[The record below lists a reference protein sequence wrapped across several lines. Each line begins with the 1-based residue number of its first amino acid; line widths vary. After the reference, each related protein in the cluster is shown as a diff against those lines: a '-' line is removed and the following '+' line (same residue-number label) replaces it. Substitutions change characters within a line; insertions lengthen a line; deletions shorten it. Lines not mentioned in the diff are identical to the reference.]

1 MKNSFPLYIHIP
13 FCRSKCTYCDFF
25 SIPSSCSKAVPDS
38 YVSALK
44 TELSY
49 RCSLYKPYSWKTV
62 YIGGGTPS
70 LLVPEQLRELFDF
83 VRSVVPGGI
92 DDNAEITIEANP
104 ADINRDFLDC
114 IADIGVNRLSVGI
127 QTCSERVLKFIGRRA
142 DAETVASALECIGQF
157 WCNRYECVSFGSA
170 RRESPRRF
178 SADLIAGLPF
188 LSDEDFLEGVETVIR
203 SGADHVSLYSLMVE
217 EGTPLWEQ
225 VRSGDAPCT
234 DEDADRQWFLGKER
248 LEKNGIMQYEVSNFA
263 RPGLESRHHTA
274 YWHME
279 DFIGIGAGASGTVGC
294 ERWTGVCSVPE
305 YTAAWAAFQ
314 TTGLSNKS
322 NCPATRGTYSA
333 AGGADMPDC
342 GVSSRIPSFRALSS
356 RGAAPHIPQEAE
368 SLNEATREY
377 EFLMMGFRLRSG
389 VSASEYRKRFDKE
402 LAERIG
408 AENGLFAEWE
418 KQGRAVR
425 FLKDGDTFFALNAEG
440 LMLLNRFLTEL

>member
-1 MKNSFPLYIHIP
+1 MARLFCGISQFRHLVRSDCLFFVDEFVPVVKKSIPLYIHIP
-13 FCRSKCTYCDFF
+13 FCRSKCSYCDFF
-25 SIPSSCSKAVPDS
+25 SIPSACSKAIPDS
-38 YVSALK
+38 YIDALK
-44 TELSY
+44 KELEY
-49 RCSLYKPYSWKTV
+49 RCNDYKIESWKTV
-62 YIGGGTPS
+62 YFGGGTPS

-92 DDNAEITIEANP
+92 ADDAEITIEANP
-104 ADINRDFLDC
+104 ADINQSFLET
-114 IADIGVNRLSVGI
+114 IADVGVNRLSLGI
-127 QTCSERVLKFIGRRA
+127 QCCSQKVLAFLGRRS
-142 DAETVASALECIGQF
+142 DAETVSAALECIGKF
-157 WCNRYECVSFGSA
+157 WCG
-170 RRESPRRF
+170 SPRRF

-217 EGTPLWEQ
+217 EGTPLWKQ

-234 DEDADRQWFLGKER
+234 DEDAERQWFLGKER

-263 RPGLESRHHTA
+263 RPGYESRHNTA

-305 YTAAWAAFQ
+305 YTAAWSAFQ
-314 TTGLSNKS
+314 TAGFADNSDF
-322 NCPATRGTYSA
+322 GTS
-333 AGGADMPDC
+333 
-342 GVSSRIPSFRALSS
+342 
-356 RGAAPHIPQEAE
+356 PHIPQEAE
-368 SLNEATREY
+368 TLDEETREY

-389 VSASEYRKRFDKE
+389 VSASEYKKRFGKE

-425 FLKDGDTFFALNAEG
+425 FKKDGDTFFALNGPG

>member
-1 MKNSFPLYIHIP
+1 M
-13 FCRSKCTYCDFF
+13 
-25 SIPSSCSKAVPDS
+25 
-38 YVSALK
+38 
-44 TELSY
+44 
-49 RCSLYKPYSWKTV
+49 
-62 YIGGGTPS
+62 
-70 LLVPEQLRELFDF
+70 
-83 VRSVVPGGI
+83 
-92 DDNAEITIEANP
+92 
-104 ADINRDFLDC
+104 
-114 IADIGVNRLSVGI
+114 
-127 QTCSERVLKFIGRRA
+127 
-142 DAETVASALECIGQF
+142 
-157 WCNRYECVSFGSA
+157 
-170 RRESPRRF
+170 
-178 SADLIAGLPF
+178 IAGLPF

-217 EGTPLWEQ
+217 EGTPLWKQ

-234 DEDADRQWFLGKER
+234 DEDAERQWFLGKER

-263 RPGLESRHHTA
+263 RPGYESRHNTA

-314 TTGLSNKS
+314 T
-322 NCPATRGTYSA
+322 AE
-333 AGGADMPDC
+333 GADKSDF
-342 GVSSRIPSFRALSS
+342 GTS
-356 RGAAPHIPQEAE
+356 PHIPQEAE
-368 SLNEATREY
+368 TLDEETREY

-389 VSASEYRKRFDKE
+389 VSASEYKKRFGKE

-425 FLKDGDTFFALNAEG
+425 FKKDGDTFFALNAPG

>member
-25 SIPSSCSKAVPDS
+25 SIPSSCSKAIPDS
-38 YVSALK
+38 YISALK
-44 TELSY
+44 TELAY
-49 RCSLYKPYSWKTV
+49 RCSLYKPDSWKTV
-62 YIGGGTPS
+62 YVGGGTPS
-70 LLVPEQLRELFDF
+70 LLLPEQLRDLFDF
-83 VRSVVPGGI
+83 VRNIVPGGI
-92 DDNAEITIEANP
+92 ADDAEVTIEANP
-104 ADINRDFLDC
+104 ADINHDFLDC
-114 IADIGVNRLSVGI
+114 IAGVGVNRLSVGI

-142 DAETVASALECIGQF
+142 DAETVFAALDCIGKHWKCGNVPDKQL
-157 WCNRYECVSFGSA
+157 
-170 RRESPRRF
+170 RRGDGICDCGKRASPRWGKRRRF

-188 LSDEDFLEGVETVIR
+188 LSDADFLEGVETVIR

-234 DEDADRQWFLGKER
+234 DEDAERQWFLGKEQ
-248 LEKNGIMQYEVSNFA
+248 LEKAGIIQYEVSNFA
-263 RPGLESRHHTA
+263 RPGFESRHNTA

-279 DFIGIGAGASGTVGC
+279 DFIGIGAGASGTVGS

-305 YTAAWAAFQ
+305 YTAAWGASAA
-314 TTGLSNKS
+314 GLSNEAWDEVGR
-322 NCPATRGTYSA
+322 NMGCAP
-333 AGGADMPDC
+333 
-342 GVSSRIPSFRALSS
+342 SS
-356 RGAAPHIPQEAE
+356 HQTIPQEVE
-368 SLNEATREY
+368 KLDEATREY

-389 VSASEYRKRFDKE
+389 VSAAEYKKRFGKE
-402 LAERIG
+402 LSQRIG
-408 AENGLFAEWE
+408 AEKGLFAEWE

>member
-25 SIPSSCSKAVPDS
+25 SIPSACSKAVPDS
-38 YVSALK
+38 YISALK

-49 RCSLYKPYSWKTV
+49 RCSLYKPNSWKTV

-70 LLVPEQLRELFDF
+70 LLIPEQLRELFDF
-83 VRSVVPGGI
+83 VGSVVPGGI
-92 DDNAEITIEANP
+92 DDDAEITIEANP

-157 WCNRYECVSFGSA
+157 WCDRCECGSFGSA

-188 LSDEDFLEGVETVIR
+188 LSDEDFLEGVEKVIS

-248 LEKNGIMQYEVSNFA
+248 LEKAGIIQYEVSNFA
-263 RPGLESRHHTA
+263 RPGFESRHNTA

-294 ERWTGVCSVPE
+294 ERWTGVCSVSE

-314 TTGLSNKS
+314 TEGSADKS
-322 NCPATRGTYSA
+322 EVASARASYSA
-333 AGGADMPDC
+333 AEGADRPCC
-342 GVSSRIPSFRALSS
+342 GASSRAPSS

-368 SLNEATREY
+368 TLDEATREY

-389 VSASEYRKRFDKE
+389 VSSAEYQKRFGKE
-402 LAERIG
+402 LSERIG
-408 AENGLFAEWE
+408 SENGLFAEWE

-425 FLKDGDTFFALNAEG
+425 FQKDGDTFFALNATG
-440 LMLLNRFLTEL
+440 LMLLNCFLTEL